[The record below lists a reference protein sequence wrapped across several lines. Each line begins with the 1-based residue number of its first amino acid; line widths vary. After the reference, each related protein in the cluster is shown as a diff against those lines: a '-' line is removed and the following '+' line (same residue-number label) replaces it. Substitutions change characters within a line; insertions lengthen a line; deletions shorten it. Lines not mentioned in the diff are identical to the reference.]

1 MNPKA
6 WNIRNIHVY
15 VFQLKPL
22 DLYSCSDRLWL
33 AATHFSVPSI
43 FREHNIGMQLLRS
56 SIKSFVFTHFTIQIY
71 MYINNAI
78 KYVPKRQYIWNNILS
93 IYINILCTAIY
104 HQIAKSTHCCG
115 SPLCL
120 RHQLLFFILLVLVV
134 LDYIVILP
142 HNPISLHNILIYHV
156 WCLWKWV

>member
-1 MNPKA
+1 MNRKA

-56 SIKSFVFTHFTIQIY
+56 AIKSFVFTHFTIQIY

-78 KYVPKRQYIWNNILS
+78 KYVPKRQTIWNNILS
-93 IYINILCTAIY
+93 IYIVYSYIPSDSKKYTSLWFTASFKASAAFLYIFLSLWFWIISLSF
-104 HQIAKSTHCCG
+104 HI
-115 SPLCL
+115 
-120 RHQLLFFILLVLVV
+120 ILLV
-134 LDYIVILP
+134 YI
-142 HNPISLHNILIYHV
+142 IY
-156 WCLWKWV
+156 

>member
-22 DLYSCSDRLWL
+22 DLYSCSERLWL

-56 SIKSFVFTHFTIQIY
+56 AIKSLFFTIQIY

-78 KYVPKRQYIWNNILS
+78 KYVPKRQKIWNNILS
-93 IYINILCTAIY
+93 IYIVYSYIPSDSKKYTSLWFTASFKASAAFLYIFLSLWFWIISLSF
-104 HQIAKSTHCCG
+104 H
-115 SPLCL
+115 L
-120 RHQLLFFILLVLVV
+120 ILLV
-134 LDYIVILP
+134 YI
-142 HNPISLHNILIYHV
+142 IY
-156 WCLWKWV
+156 